1 MMVDIP
7 GTKTTVPFAVRNSSL
22 ARMHSEL
29 RNGVLTSVMIA
40 ASMMMVCAFTSPLLA
55 QQSRELNRQVSIG
68 LDHHLNP
75 AGVVSPGSALT
86 SGFASSS
93 GFAAVSHSA
102 AILPDTVRVL
112 AVMVE
117 FQEDDD
123 NRSSGTGKFGSIY
136 SYDYG
141 TEILDPLP
149 HDRAYFQQHLRFLE
163 NYVRKSSAKKTFLTT
178 EVLDGIVTVS
188 GRIQDYSFREG
199 ESEKPVADLAVEAWS
214 LADTQFAGTDFSSY
228 HMFVILHAGRGRDI
242 DLVSIQ
248 GYNPTPYDI
257 PSLAFTLS
265 AFRKYLGFDYQ
276 GIPMQGGSFHITNS
290 SIVPTTDNREISL
303 IDGSLGLLELTINGL
318 LAASFGTYAGLP
330 DLFNTETG
338 KTGIGR
344 FGLMDGEGIFAYG
357 GICPPE
363 PSAWEKQS
371 LGWTVPK
378 NAAPGK
384 HNYMLT
390 ASDTNSTPDILRVGI
405 TGKEYWL
412 VENRQRDVN
421 GNGQT
426 VTIVSGGREQQL
438 HFPKDTTGFENGNVS
453 ALRGVV
459 VDVEDI
465 DWSIP
470 GGTVIS
476 DEAEAKVNGGILI
489 WHIDEVVID
498 RFLRENAVN
507 ANDIGNGVDLEQA
520 QGPQD
525 IGVEVETVFG
535 PIIGGGSP
543 LDYWLRGNI
552 SPIYTNSFNATS
564 MPNSRANN
572 GSFTHVT
579 MDGFTDPGLIMS
591 MDVALG
597 DNTIAPVPG
606 FPIDLSEALEYEFP
620 FTNVQTAD
628 LDGDGEHELLVTVT
642 HWRFIHDLI
651 QFPVGDQSPMD
662 SYLFIYRQDGSPYVQ
677 QSAQP
682 GVAAIFERLWCI
694 AGPPSIGDI
703 DGDGTAEIVV
713 AAADSGK
720 TVINIFSSRDDD
732 GDGRLDLERQFT
744 YAHDGPVTLAS
755 VQMPIIQNRLLYA
768 VYGSEMDSIIVV
780 GSEIRSFPM
789 TRKGGNPQFYEYPG
803 VMFSEI
809 RPGKVLLSTPGG
821 PRVFGL
827 ADGKE
832 EAVDLYTSR
841 MSSDVYGAS
850 VSADIDGDGVL
861 EGYASGLDRTGS
873 IVSLEDD
880 EKKAEGLS
888 PNSNSNWDGNTAVA
902 DADGDGRLDL
912 LRTGSGD
919 RLTVLNYALASVDE
933 YPLPW
938 VKTRFPDGIPAIALS
953 VRPAGSS
960 GDQIFVAADG
970 KLDQLMTGAKTA
982 AGFPIPL
989 PGYASVAVFPSPTN
1003 QLAIAAAGSDRQL
1016 YLYYTPNQVDENSF
1030 IWRSLYADERNS
1042 NTVTLDRSSGAP
1054 ITDFFPLERCYNWPN
1069 PVYTSDMVTKI
1080 RFYVSEDAN
1089 ITINIYDL
1097 AGEKVDELHARGIGG
1112 TDNDVDWD
1120 IRGIQSD
1127 VYLAH
1132 VEAVAGAMSASKIIK
1147 VAVIK

>member
-1 MMVDIP
+1 MVEIP
-7 GTKTTVPFAVRNSSL
+7 GTRTALPLAVRIHN
-22 ARMHSEL
+22 EL
-29 RNGVLTSVMIA
+29 RSCGLTSVMIA
-40 ASMMMVCAFTSPLLA
+40 ASMMMACAFTSPLLA
-55 QQSRELNRQVSIG
+55 QQSRELHRRPPVS

-75 AGVVSPGSALT
+75 AGAVVPRSVSATGSFSA
-86 SGFASSS
+86 
-93 GFAAVSHSA
+93 SHSV

-112 AVMVE
+112 AVMVD

-123 NRSSGTGKFGSIY
+123 NRSSGNGKFGSIY

-149 HDRAYFQQHLRFLE
+149 HDRAYFQAHLRFLE
-163 NYVRKSSAKKTFLTT
+163 NYVRKSSAKKTIVTT

-214 LADTQFAGTDFSSY
+214 LADTQFAGTDFSSC

-248 GYNPTPYDI
+248 GFNPTPYDI

-265 AFRKYLGFDYQ
+265 SFRKYFGYDYD
-276 GIPMQGGSFHITNS
+276 GIPMQDGSFHITNS
-290 SIVPTTDNREISL
+290 SIVPTTDNREIQL

-330 DLFNTETG
+330 DLFNTKTG

-371 LGWTVPK
+371 LGWTVAK
-378 NAAPGK
+378 DATPGK
-384 HNYMLT
+384 HNYMLA

-438 HFPKDTTGFENGNVS
+438 HFPKDTTGFESGNVS

-489 WHIDEVVID
+489 WHIDEEIID
-498 RFLRENAVN
+498 RYLASNAVN
-507 ANDIGNGVDLEQA
+507 ANSVGNGVDLEQA

-535 PIIGGGSP
+535 PVIGGGSP

-552 SPIYTNSFNATS
+552 SPIYTNTFNATS

-591 MDVALG
+591 LDVALG
-597 DNTIAPVPG
+597 DNTISPAPG
-606 FPIDLSEALEYEFP
+606 FPIDLSEFLENNHKNTYL
-620 FTNVQTAD
+620 QTAD
-628 LDGDGEHELLVTVT
+628 LDGDGEQELLVTVT
-642 HWRFIHDLI
+642 GWTNISNLIHS
-651 QFPVGDQSPMD
+651 PGSGYSPMD
-662 SYLFIYRQDGSPYVQ
+662 SYLFIFHQDGSPYLQ
-677 QSAQP
+677 LSAQP
-682 GVAAIFERLWCI
+682 GIAAVFEGMFCL
-694 AGPPSIGDI
+694 AGPPSVGDI
-703 DGDGTAEIVV
+703 DGDGSPEIIVV
-713 AAADSGK
+713 AADSGK
-720 TVINIFSSRDDD
+720 TVISIFSSRDDE
-732 GDGRLDLERQFT
+732 GDGRLDIDRQFT
-744 YAHDGPVTLAS
+744 YEHTGPVKLAS
-755 VQMPIIQNRLLYA
+755 VQMPIIQNQLLYA
-768 VYGSEMDSIIVV
+768 VYGSEMDSIVVV
-780 GSEIRSFPM
+780 GSEIRNFPM
-789 TRKGGNPQFYEYPG
+789 TREAGNPQSYEHPS

-809 RPGKVLLSTPGG
+809 RPGKVLVSTPGG
-821 PRVFGL
+821 QRVFSL
-827 ADGKE
+827 SDGKE
-832 EAVDLYTSR
+832 EAVDLY
-841 MSSDVYGAS
+841 SSWMYHPAGVS
-850 VSADIDGDGVL
+850 VSADFDGDGLL
-861 EGYASGLDRTGS
+861 EGYASGLGYRS
-873 IVSLEDD
+873 SFVSLADD
-880 EKKAEGLS
+880 EKTAKGLA
-888 PNSNSNWDGNTAVA
+888 PNSNASMTGNTAVA

-912 LRTGSGD
+912 LRTGTPD
-919 RLTVLNYALASVDE
+919 HLTVLNYALASVNE
-933 YPLPW
+933 YPLPRADS
-938 VKTRFPDGIPAIALS
+938 RFPDGKFPMALS
-953 VRPAGSS
+953 VRPVGSS
-960 GDQIFVAADG
+960 GDQIFVTADG
-970 KLDQLMTGAKTA
+970 MLDQLMTGAKTA
-982 AGFPIPL
+982 AGFPVSL
-989 PGYASVAVFPSPTN
+989 PRYPSVAIFPSPSN
-1003 QLAIAAAGSDRQL
+1003 QLAIAASGSDQQL

-1054 ITDFFPLERCYNWPN
+1054 VTDFFPLDRCYNWPN

-1089 ITINIYDL
+1089 ITIKIYDL

-1132 VEAVAGAMSASKIIK
+1132 VEEVAGAMSASKIIK